1 MFPEDEVQAEN
12 KYLIMSDDLF
22 CLHRQDQGHR
32 QLLRSAGGG
41 GLASRIEFGAY
52 NESRIHY
59 IWTLLSFDFCMYNT
73 AYNLL
78 LR

>member
-1 MFPEDEVQAEN
+1 MIFFVYIDKTRGIDNFWEV
-12 KYLIMSDDLF
+12 
-22 CLHRQDQGHR
+22 
-32 QLLRSAGGG
+32 GGG